1 LQGQAGVAKLVG
13 NGLDVFAFH
22 VRQQTTD
29 RGVRMLLGSLPL
41 EGADKGF
48 HKGVQTRQD
57 LIEDLGCDLAFFKQL
72 VFANG
77 VPGVHRS
84 APSGFHPVY

>member
-29 RGVRMLLGSLPL
+29 IGLRMLLGYLPL

-48 HKGVQTRQD
+48 HKGVQTR
-57 LIEDLGCDLAFFKQL
+57 
-72 VFANG
+72 
-77 VPGVHRS
+77 
-84 APSGFHPVY
+84 